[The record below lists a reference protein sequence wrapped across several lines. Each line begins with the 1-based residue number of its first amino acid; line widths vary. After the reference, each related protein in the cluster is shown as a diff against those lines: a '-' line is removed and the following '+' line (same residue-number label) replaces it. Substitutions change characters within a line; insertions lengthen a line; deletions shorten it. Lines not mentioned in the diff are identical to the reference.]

1 MPKRLNDM
9 IVAKQAVLPTITSGA
24 LTPIAINATGY
35 SRARFIFSFGSG
47 AGTTAAIAAG
57 SAAWQASASDG
68 TYTPITGADIPATTS
83 GLISGNTHI
92 FIVDVPVSPSSPW
105 LKASGTIN
113 NSIINNSCVVE
124 LYDGVNRPPTSP
136 EYTVVVV

>member
-9 IVAKQAVLPTITSGA
+9 IVAKQAVLPTATSGA
-24 LTPIAINATGY
+24 LTPIAIDATGY

-47 AGTTAAIAAG
+47 AGTTAAVAAG
-57 SAAWQASASDG
+57 SAAWQASTSGA
-68 TYTPITGADIPATTS
+68 TFIPITGADLPATTS
-83 GLISGNTHI
+83 GLISGNARI
-92 FIVDVPVSPSSPW
+92 FIVDVPVSPSYPW

-113 NSIINNSCVVE
+113 SSTINNSCVVE
-124 LYDGVNRPPTSP
+124 LYDGVNRPPSSP